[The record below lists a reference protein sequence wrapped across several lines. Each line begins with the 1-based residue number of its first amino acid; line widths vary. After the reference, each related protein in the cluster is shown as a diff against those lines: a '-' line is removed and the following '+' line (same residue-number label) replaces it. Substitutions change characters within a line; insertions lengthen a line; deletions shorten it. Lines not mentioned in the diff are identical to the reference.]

1 MLTTA
6 ELITL
11 ADRSM
16 PGLERMNMRDWVLRS
31 ALGSTGRA
39 NSVLPIGDPGLGV
52 DDAIRGVE
60 SWYGDRDR
68 PPIFQIFE
76 SADDLT
82 AELSAAG
89 YQPSEPTEVHIAS
102 IDAIRVGDPGDVV
115 VHDEVPDVIHTL
127 VGDPD
132 RVSEITATPLLKL
145 VGVAGEADGCGM
157 GVVDGTAAGIF
168 AMRTAPDAWGRG
180 IGTAIFAAL
189 ERAADEHGVTDLWL
203 QVEHSNTRA
212 LEWYERIGFRRVDRY
227 RYWRPP
233 QHAAD

>member
-16 PGLERMNMRDWVLRS
+16 PGFERTNLRDWVLRS

-39 NSVLPIGDPGLGV
+39 NSTLPIGDPGLGIHAAIGSVEAWYV
-52 DDAIRGVE
+52 DRGHA
-60 SWYGDRDR
+60 
-68 PPIFQIFE
+68 PIFQIFE
-76 SADDLT
+76 SADDLE
-82 AELSAAG
+82 AELNAAG
-89 YQPSEPTEVHIAS
+89 YQPSEPTEVHVAS
-102 IDAIRVGDPGDVV
+102 IDSIRVGDPGDVI
-115 VHDEVPDVIHTL
+115 VHDEIPAAIHTL

-157 GVVDGTAAGIF
+157 AVVDGAAAGFF
-168 AMRTAPDAWGRG
+168 AMRTATDAWGRG

-189 ERAADEHGVTDLWL
+189 VRAADERGVTDLWL

-212 LEWYERIGFRRVDRY
+212 REWYERIGFRRVDGY
-227 RYWRPP
+227 RYWRPSRP
-233 QHAAD
+233 DSA